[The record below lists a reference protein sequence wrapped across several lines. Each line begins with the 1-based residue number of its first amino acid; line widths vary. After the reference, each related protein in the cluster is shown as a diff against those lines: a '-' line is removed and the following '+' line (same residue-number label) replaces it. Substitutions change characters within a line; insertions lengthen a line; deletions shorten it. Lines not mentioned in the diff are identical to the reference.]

1 MNYVSINKTIKINC
15 EYINTPYHS
24 LCNFILRTYNVFY
37 LHGESNL
44 FIVEIDLTYRG
55 YINYLGV
62 CRRLVQKRYLAHT
75 V

>member
-1 MNYVSINKTIKINC
+1 MKYVSINKTIKTNC
-15 EYINTPYHS
+15 EYINIPCHRV
-24 LCNFILRTYNVFY
+24 ILRTYVVFY
-37 LHGESNL
+37 LPGKSNL

-62 CRRLVQKRYLAHT
+62 CRRRVQKRYLAHT